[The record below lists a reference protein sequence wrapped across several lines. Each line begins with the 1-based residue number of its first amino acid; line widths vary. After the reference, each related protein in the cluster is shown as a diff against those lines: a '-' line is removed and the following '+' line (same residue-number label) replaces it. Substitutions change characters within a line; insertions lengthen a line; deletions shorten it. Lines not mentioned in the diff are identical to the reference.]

1 MTVFIA
7 TLIVFAVALLAL
19 GLGTML
25 GRRPLQGSCGGIGRC
40 ACGAT
45 TEADCTNPTSDIA

>member
-45 TEADCTNPTSDIA
+45 TEADCPNPTSDIA